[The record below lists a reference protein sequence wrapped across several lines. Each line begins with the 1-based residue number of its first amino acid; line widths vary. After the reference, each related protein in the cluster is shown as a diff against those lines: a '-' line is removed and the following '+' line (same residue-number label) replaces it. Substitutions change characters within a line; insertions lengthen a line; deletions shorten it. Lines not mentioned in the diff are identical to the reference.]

1 MWYGPPMW
9 GFGPLFPVM
18 MFIGMVVMIVVIFRL
33 FGRGGGLCGFGR
45 HGEMDDLRKEVRDLR
60 SEIETLRR
68 SR

>member
-18 MFIGMVVMIVVIFRL
+18 MLVCMVVMIVVIFRL
-33 FGRGGGLCGFGR
+33 FGQGRGLCGAGR
-45 HGEMDDLRKEVRDLR
+45 HSEVDDLRREIRDLR